1 MSGIVGIIHFDGKP
15 VTAGQIEQMSRAIA
29 YRGPDGIHH
38 WVDGPVALGHCML
51 RTTPEALEETQPLA
65 NEDQSLLLVMDGRV
79 DNWAALRQQLLAQG
93 AVLRSRAD
101 AELVLRSYERW
112 GSACLQYIEGDFAFA
127 IWDARRQTVF
137 CARDPFGNKPFHYH
151 WQGNTLA
158 FASELHPLLTLP
170 WVEEVVNEGIL
181 AEFLAGDWY
190 ARDETLWQDI
200 LRLMAAHTLEV
211 KATGVKLHQYW
222 QPDLWATLPYSSEQE
237 YVEHYRTLV
246 FDSVKRQSRCHQPVA
261 VEVSGGLDSSAV
273 FCVAEQLR
281 QTGHLPAPA
290 IAGYTFAFTD
300 NGVTNSGA
308 AHELAYARAVGQQ
321 WAVPIHEIAPAMPP
335 LSWYAEQAERY
346 RDFVG
351 FPNGSMSLALRKTAA
366 QHGSCVLLTGEGGDQ
381 WANGSRYYYAEE
393 LAQRHWRA
401 LYGCFQAD
409 RTAFGVKQAATWFL
423 RYGCFPNLPTTLQ
436 SAAHQFIRA
445 FRKAAPLSAKARFW
459 LAAAQAEQLGN
470 RITSTDFQVR
480 SHDQQELLSKLTLP
494 FYAQVME
501 RAERDAARLG
511 LELRHPLHTPQLA
524 QLAFATPTRF
534 RLRGDVG
541 KVIHRQALRDVM
553 PATVLARKDK
563 AEFSVAFRTQL
574 DGMHPMLT
582 QSIPQRRP
590 EWVTAQGMA
599 QLYQIYQNNPQRGW
613 PLWILWSIY
622 LSDLLIPNS

>member
-1 MSGIVGIIHFDGKP
+1 M
-15 VTAGQIEQMSRAIA
+15 
-29 YRGPDGIHH
+29 
-38 WVDGPVALGHCML
+38 
-51 RTTPEALEETQPLA
+51 
-65 NEDQSLLLVMDGRV
+65 
-79 DNWAALRQQLLAQG
+79 
-93 AVLRSRAD
+93 
-101 AELVLRSYERW
+101 
-112 GSACLQYIEGDFAFA
+112 
-127 IWDARRQTVF
+127 
-137 CARDPFGNKPFHYH
+137 
-151 WQGNTLA
+151 
-158 FASELHPLLTLP
+158 
-170 WVEEVVNEGIL
+170 
-181 AEFLAGDWY
+181 
-190 ARDETLWQDI
+190 
-200 LRLMAAHTLEV
+200 
-211 KATGVKLHQYW
+211 
-222 QPDLWATLPYSSEQE
+222 
-237 YVEHYRTLV
+237 LV

-281 QTGHLPAPA
+281 RTGHLPAPA

-351 FPNGSMSLALRKTAA
+351 FPNGSMSLALRQTAA

-381 WANGSRYYYAEE
+381 WANGSRLYYAEE

-409 RTAFGVKQAATWFL
+409 RTTFGSKQAATWFL
-423 RYGCFPNLPTTLQ
+423 RYGCYPNLPIALQ
-436 SAAHQFIRA
+436 NAMRGVTHTIRKPAHRSAHT
-445 FRKAAPLSAKARFW
+445 RFW
-459 LAAAQAEQLGN
+459 LSATQSKRLGN
-470 RITSTDFQVR
+470 RMTSTAFQVR
-480 SHDQQELLSKLTLP
+480 GHDQQELLNKLYLP

-501 RAERDAARLG
+501 RAERDAARVG

-553 PATVLARKDK
+553 PANVLARKDK
-563 AEFSVAFRTQL
+563 AEFSVAFRTRL
-574 DGMHPMLT
+574 DEMQWLLT
-582 QSIPQRRP
+582 AAIPQRRP
-590 EWVTAQGMA
+590 DWVKAQGMT
-599 QLYQIYQNNPQRGW
+599 QLYQFYQNNPQRGW

-622 LSDLLIPNS
+622 LCDLLTPD